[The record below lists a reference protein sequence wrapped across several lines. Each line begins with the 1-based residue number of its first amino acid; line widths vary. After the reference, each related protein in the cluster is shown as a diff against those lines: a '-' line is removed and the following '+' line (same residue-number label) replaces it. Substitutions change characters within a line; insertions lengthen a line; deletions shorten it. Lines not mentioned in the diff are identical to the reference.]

1 MQLCPVCAMWVGTNM
16 VDHITAQHANI
27 FKISKSK
34 YHKHD
39 PYPTHSFST
48 KAQRDEQWQSSP
60 AMSTSKTACD
70 PYLSFLCGAAAASE
84 SENVQ
89 PDSSSEASIQEIHS
103 DDTVLER

>member
-1 MQLCPVCAMWVGTNM
+1 M
-16 VDHITAQHANI
+16 VDHITTQHANT

-39 PYPTHSFST
+39 PYPTRSFKT

-60 AMSTSKTACD
+60 VMSTSKTASD
-70 PYLSFLCGAAAASE
+70 PFLSFLCGATAASE
-84 SENVQ
+84 SSENVQ

-103 DDTVLER
+103 DDTVVER